1 MTETVN
7 YPLPTVHLNGTDK
20 RTLLWGNIKIQKALS
35 DLSDALNDCTFHGR
49 DYYVQ
54 DNDPAMDAFHDGYL
68 RQTALKCHSSI
79 LTVDSCTPWHW
90 DGNVLKIDKVMTSS
104 ESGFID
110 PLGNLNV

>member
-1 MTETVN
+1 MSETKD

-54 DNDPAMDAFHDGYL
+54 DTDPMKDAFNDDNAFSRAYNE
-68 RQTALKCHSSI
+68 RQKHLQALAEMERYFMNHVEHLI
-79 LTVDSCTPWHW
+79 
-90 DGNVLKIDKVMTSS
+90 
-104 ESGFID
+104 EQ
-110 PLGNLNV
+110 